1 MGLVNG
7 GNKLKTPDVYNL
19 PDLQFVKWC
28 EKTFAINRGVY
39 NTIDEKLFELGY
51 KEIQSRRKVIIDF
64 LQEHVEET
72 NHKFYKFGVGNLS
85 DALQNFQSKIFYSN
99 NQVNQ

>member
-1 MGLVNG
+1 MKNR
-7 GNKLKTPDVYNL
+7 DVYDL
-19 PDLQFVKWC
+19 PDLQFAKWC

-51 KEIQSRRKVIIDF
+51 KKIQSRRKLIIDF
-64 LQEHVEET
+64 LQQHVEET
-72 NHKFYKFGVGNLS
+72 NHKFYKFGMGNLS
-85 DALQNFQSKIFYSN
+85 DALQNFQSKNFSPN